1 MKQKHFILAL
11 VFVTFL
17 SANKVTAQVDP
28 LLGQISMFAGNFAPR
43 GWALC
48 DGQLLAISS
57 NTALFSLLGTTYGGD
72 GRTTFALP
80 DLRGRAPIH
89 EGQGPG
95 LSDKRLG
102 QRGGAEQVILQV
114 SNLPSH
120 THSLN
125 ASTATGTSNVPTGNV
140 HADTSVFDKEYA
152 TTANTAMSGTAI
164 GNTGGNIPV
173 SIVQPYLTI
182 NYIIALQ
189 GVFPSR
195 N

>member
-1 MKQKHFILAL
+1 MKKTHFILVV

-48 DGQLLAISS
+48 DGRLLLISQYTQLYSV
-57 NTALFSLLGTTYGGD
+57 LGTTYGGD

-125 ASTATGTSNVPTGNV
+125 ASTATGTSNAPTGNV
-140 HADTSVFDKEYA
+140 HADTSVFDKEYV
-152 TTANTAMSGTAI
+152 TTANTAMGTETI
-164 GNTGGNIPV
+164 GNTGGGVPV
-173 SIVQPYLTI
+173 DIVQPYLTI
-182 NYIIALQ
+182 NYIIALE
-189 GVFPSR
+189 GDFPLRS
-195 N
+195 

>member
-48 DGQLLAISS
+48 DGRLLLISQYTQLYSV
-57 NTALFSLLGTTYGGD
+57 LGATYGGD

-152 TTANTAMSGTAI
+152 TTANTAMGTETI
-164 GNTGGNIPV
+164 GNTGGGVPV
-173 SIVQPYLTI
+173 DIVQPYLTI
-182 NYIIALQ
+182 NYIIALD
-189 GVFPSR
+189 GDFPLRS
-195 N
+195 

>member
-1 MKQKHFILAL
+1 MKQKHFILVL

-48 DGQLLAISS
+48 DGRLLLISQYTQLYSV
-57 NTALFSLLGTTYGGD
+57 LGTTYGGD

-189 GVFPSR
+189 GTFPSR

>member
-1 MKQKHFILAL
+1 MKKTHFILVV

-189 GVFPSR
+189 GTFPSR

>member
-1 MKQKHFILAL
+1 MKKTHFILVV

-48 DGQLLAISS
+48 DGQLLLIDQ
-57 NTALFSLLGTTYGGD
+57 NQRLFSILGTTYGGD

-189 GVFPSR
+189 GTFPSR